1 MYAHHL
7 GVSLVPVY
15 DMGFF
20 RVTGKS
26 ICCYPVHGGESILP
40 NLEEAQ
46 AWYLG
51 AVKHIAE

>member
-1 MYAHHL
+1 MTW
-7 GVSLVPVY
+7 
-15 DMGFF
+15 DFF
-20 RVTGKS
+20 ELQVRAFAVVLCS
-26 ICCYPVHGGESILP
+26 AANPPP